1 MVPTSN
7 STTTSSQSTQRTLS
21 DLSSSFGSGMSL
33 TLYGIAVSGGVGGG
47 GGGGGGTSRCPWR
60 FAMAS
65 SPEETGGP
73 RGSSVVLPFGETGR
87 ECTCASPVL
96 PLVGSGR
103 ECACASPVLPPLV
116 VSGRESAGSSPAPL
130 SPCSATGGP
139 RDGRESM
146 MR

>member
-96 PLVGSGR
+96 P
-103 ECACASPVLPPLV
+103 PLG

-139 RDGRESM
+139 RDGR
-146 MR
+146 